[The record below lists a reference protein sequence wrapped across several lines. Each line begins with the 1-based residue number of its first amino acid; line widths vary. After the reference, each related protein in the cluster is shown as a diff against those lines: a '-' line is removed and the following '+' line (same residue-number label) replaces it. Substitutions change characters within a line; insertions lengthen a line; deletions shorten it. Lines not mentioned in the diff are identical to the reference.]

1 MASKIKYKNVIIGKT
16 YIQAF
21 LNGKLKFN
29 GYLFIY
35 DEGSEPKLIKQHQ
48 KLLDKV
54 LKSLKGCKVRTE
66 DIYYDES
73 K

>member
-1 MASKIKYKNVIIGKT
+1 MAKTKYKNVIIGKT
-16 YIQAF
+16 YITASY
-21 LNGKLKFN
+21 NRKLKFS

-54 LKSLKGCKVRTE
+54 LKSLKGYNVKVE
-66 DIYYDES
+66 DIYYE
-73 K
+73 